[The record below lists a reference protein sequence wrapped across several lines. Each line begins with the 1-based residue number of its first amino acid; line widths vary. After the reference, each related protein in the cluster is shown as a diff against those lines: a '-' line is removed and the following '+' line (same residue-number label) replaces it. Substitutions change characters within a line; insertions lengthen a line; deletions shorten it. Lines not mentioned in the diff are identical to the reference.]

1 MYPKAQFIQGVF
13 GFEGTGLGNPAPLGA
28 TATYKVPPDR
38 RAQIIYVRAGNSSDA
53 LICLTLTR
61 DGEVMR
67 HFPIGAKQS
76 LHVPLAMT
84 EDVFPES
91 QIALKLSAPK
101 GVTGVVVIDVG
112 LFEIV

>member
-13 GFEGTGLGNPAPLGA
+13 GFEGTGLSNPAPLGA
-28 TATYKVPPDR
+28 TASYKVPADK
-38 RAQIIYVRAGNSSDA
+38 RAQIIYVRAGNSADA

-61 DGEVMR
+61 DGEVVR

-91 QIALKLSAPK
+91 QIALKIAAPK
-101 GVTGVVVIDVG
+101 GVTGFVVVDLG
-112 LFEIV
+112 LFEIA